1 MDMNTRKLL
10 SEATN
15 RFLDAPKRM
24 LIGGHW
30 VDAHEGGTLDVRRRR
45 VAADAAGAA

>member
-30 VDAHEGGTLDVRRRR
+30 VDAQEGGTLDVRDP
-45 VAADAAGAA
+45 ATG